1 MHPPNTPAFQASKNR
16 RSLHDTAG
24 GASEITTQLNQLA
37 AIQLAQLTAQS
48 PLPTTPLRQVQPHDA
63 PKLQPSISQDELD
76 LRSSPPLD
84 DGDMYSFIEY
94 MDEKGIELTAAQEQF
109 LRNERIDPS
118 VVGSIDSQE
127 LARLGLPM
135 GSIAQL
141 KRKAAQFT
149 RKRKLAYHGLLSA
162 EQDTPN
168 PRAPKRVVGMCSEQ
182 FLTCIISSILQL
194 LVSAKRVHA
203 IAVTGSVG
211 LVRAKTM
218 GWKTV
223 LETILYAVQGSL
235 EMRC

>member
-1 MHPPNTPAFQASKNR
+1 MHPPNTPAFQASMNQKL
-16 RSLHDTAG
+16 LHDTAG

-37 AIQLAQLTAQS
+37 TIQLAQLIAQS
-48 PLPTTPLRQVQPHDA
+48 PLPTTPLCQLQPHDA
-63 PKLQPSISQDELD
+63 PKLQPSIIQDKLD

-94 MDEKGIELTAAQEQF
+94 MDEKGIELTAVQEQF
-109 LRNERIDPS
+109 LCNERIDPS
-118 VVGSIDSQE
+118 VVGLIDLQE

-141 KRKAAQFT
+141 KQKAAQFT
-149 RKRKLAYHGLLSA
+149 CKCKLAYHGLLSA

-168 PRAPKRVVGMCSEQ
+168 PRAPKHVVGMCSEQ

-194 LVSAKRVHA
+194 LVSAKRIHV
-203 IAVTGSVG
+203 IAVTGSIG

-218 GWKTV
+218 GWRIV
-223 LETILYAVQGSL
+223 LETILYMVQGSL